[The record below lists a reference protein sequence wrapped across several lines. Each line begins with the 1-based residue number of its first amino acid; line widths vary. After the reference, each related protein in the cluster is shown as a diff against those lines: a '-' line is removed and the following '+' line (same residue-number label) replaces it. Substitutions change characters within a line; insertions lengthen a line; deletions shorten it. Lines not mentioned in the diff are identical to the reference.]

1 MPGWG
6 AFRVYPNSAIHLGIL
21 SPMNEFVRVTYG
33 DPCWE
38 CGFEWSVGQATCVAV
53 VNEAPTR
60 FKSVLAGHDGSE
72 THPNLQWNATAY
84 VVHVADVLRI
94 WSDRVAAVAL
104 GASDPV
110 VPYDED
116 RLGDARGYVNLP
128 LPGALWSLGRAV
140 GDWRAAEQLAESAAV
155 TLAHP
160 EQGPLPLDDARR
172 IMAHEIEHH
181 GADLILIVS
190 A

>member
-1 MPGWG
+1 LH
-6 AFRVYPNSAIHLGIL
+6 RNL
-21 SPMNEFVRVTYG
+21 S
-33 DPCWE
+33 
-38 CGFEWSVGQATCVAV
+38 
-53 VNEAPTR
+53 EAPVR
-60 FKSVLAGHDGSE
+60 FKSILAGQDGRKA
-72 THPNLQWNATAY
+72 HPDLEWNVTAY

-94 WSDRVAAVAL
+94 WSDRIAAAAL

-116 RLGDARGYVNLP
+116 RLGDARGYVSLP
-128 LPGALWSLGRAV
+128 FPGALWSLGRAV
-140 GDWRAAEQLAESAAV
+140 GDWQAAEQLAESAVV

-160 EQGPLPLDDARR
+160 EQGPLPLDDVRR

-181 GADLILIVS
+181 LADLILIVS